1 MAKDPSQTE
10 EKTREGEG
18 VVLRDESDEIIDNL
32 KSQLSSLQ
40 SQLDA
45 YKTVEHAPGA
55 SGAGDGG
62 QDLLNSWS
70 ASLTPHLA
78 SRLQLPAEE
87 LTSRLDRLIEQ
98 AEEPELREELER
110 CRDLAFFF
118 YETFHKISNNHRLLT
133 ESLTSPKLEVE
144 MADFC
149 RLLEHPLP
157 QQGTPVPVHRQPG
170 LPRRMTFASRSAV
183 TVVKALAELAATLF
197 GKELQIEVGHAAP
210 READLETEAA
220 DPDSTDPETV
230 ELTLRVYTDA
240 GGTDADVG
248 EEVSVF
254 AMRRGITANTV
265 VDLLYV
271 EKIIELQG
279 GSFAFDRRGGKVHG
293 FVVRL
298 PSALPPG

>member
-1 MAKDPSQTE
+1 MAKDPSETK
-10 EKTREGEG
+10 EKTRDGEG

-45 YKTVEHAPGA
+45 YKTTGGAPGTA
-55 SGAGDGG
+55 GAGAGG
-62 QDLLNSWS
+62 QKLLNSLN
-70 ASLTPHLA
+70 ATLTPHLA

-87 LTSRLDRLIEQ
+87 LTHRLDRLIEQ
-98 AEEPELREELER
+98 VEEPELREELER

-133 ESLTSPKLEVE
+133 ESLTAPKAEVE

-149 RLLEHPLP
+149 RLLEHPLSE
-157 QQGTPVPVHRQPG
+157 QGTPVPVHRQPG
-170 LPRRMTFASRSAV
+170 IPRRMTFASRSAV

-197 GKELQIEVGHAAP
+197 GKDLQIEVGHASPKAS
-210 READLETEAA
+210 DQAA
-220 DPDSTDPETV
+220 SDSEPAAGPKV
-230 ELTLRVYTDA
+230 AQLTLRVYTDA
-240 GGTDADVG
+240 GGTEANAG
-248 EEVSVF
+248 EEISVF

-279 GSFAFDRRGGKVHG
+279 GSFSFDRRGDKVHG
-293 FVVRL
+293 FVVHLPGAL
-298 PSALPPG
+298 PSG

>member
-1 MAKDPSQTE
+1 MAKDPSETK
-10 EKTREGEG
+10 EKTREGEE

-45 YKTVEHAPGA
+45 YKTVKRAPGA
-55 SGAGDGG
+55 SGTGDGG
-62 QDLLNSWS
+62 HELLNSWN

-87 LTSRLDRLIEQ
+87 LTHRLERLIEQ
-98 AEEPELREELER
+98 VGDPELREELER

-133 ESLTSPKLEVE
+133 ESLTAPKVEVE

-149 RLLEHPLP
+149 RLLEHPLT
-157 QQGTPVPVHRQPG
+157 QEGTPVPVHRQPG

-197 GKELQIEVGHAAP
+197 GRDLQIEVGHAAP
-210 READLETEAA
+210 EAA
-220 DPDSTDPETV
+220 

-240 GGTDADVG
+240 GGTEAEVG

-279 GSFAFDRRGGKVHG
+279 GSFSFDRRGGKVHG

-298 PSALPPG
+298 PGVLPPG

>member
-1 MAKDPSQTE
+1 MAKDTFDTKDRTE
-10 EKTREGEG
+10 TGG
-18 VVLRDESDEIIDNL
+18 SVVLRDESDEIIDNL

-40 SQLDA
+40 SQLNS
-45 YKTVEHAPGA
+45 YKSADQK
-55 SGAGDGG
+55 SGGG
-62 QDLLNSWS
+62 EKGQRELISSWN

-78 SRLQLPAEE
+78 SRLQVPAEE
-87 LTSRLDRLIEQ
+87 LTQRLDRLIDQ
-98 AEEPELREELER
+98 VGDPELRAELER
-110 CRDLAFFF
+110 CRELAFFF

-133 ESLTSPKLEVE
+133 ESLTDPKAEVE

-149 RLLEHPLP
+149 RLLENPLA
-157 QQGTPVPVHRQPG
+157 QQGTPVPVNRLAG
-170 LPRRMTFASRSAV
+170 TPRRMTFSSRSAV

-197 GKELQIEVGHAAP
+197 DKSLQIEVGHLP
-210 READLETEAA
+210 LGEEGADTA
-220 DPDSTDPETV
+220 
-230 ELTLRVYTDA
+230 ELTLRVYSD
-240 GGTDADVG
+240 GGGAEAEAG

-293 FVVRL
+293 FLVRL
-298 PSALPPG
+298 PCGISPG

>member
-1 MAKDPSQTE
+1 MAKDPSETK
-10 EKTREGEG
+10 EKTRDGEG
-18 VVLRDESDEIIDNL
+18 VVLRDESDDIIDNL

-45 YKTVEHAPGA
+45 YKTVERAPGA

-62 QDLLNSWS
+62 QELLNSWN
-70 ASLTPHLA
+70 ATLTPHLA

-87 LTSRLDRLIEQ
+87 LTHRLDRLIEQ
-98 AEEPELREELER
+98 VGEPELREELER

-133 ESLTSPKLEVE
+133 ESLTAPKVEVE
-144 MADFC
+144 LADFC

-157 QQGTPVPVHRQPG
+157 QQGTPVSVHRQPG

-210 READLETEAA
+210 EAA
-220 DPDSTDPETV
+220 GPETV

-240 GGTDADVG
+240 GGTEADAG

-254 AMRRGITANTV
+254 AMRRGITAKTV

-279 GSFAFDRRGGKVHG
+279 GSFSFDRRGGKVHG

-298 PSALPPG
+298 PGALPPG

>member
-1 MAKDPSQTE
+1 MAKDPSETT
-10 EKTREGEG
+10 EKTRDGEG
-18 VVLRDESDEIIDNL
+18 VVLRDESDDIIDNL

-40 SQLDA
+40 SQLDT
-45 YKTVEHAPGA
+45 YKSVEHEPGA

-62 QDLLNSWS
+62 DLLNSWN
-70 ASLTPHLA
+70 ATLTPHLA

-87 LTSRLDRLIEQ
+87 LTNRLDRLIEQ
-98 AEEPELREELER
+98 VAEPELREELER

-144 MADFC
+144 LADFC
-149 RLLEHPLP
+149 RLLEHPLAR
-157 QQGTPVPVHRQPG
+157 QGTPVPVHRQPD

-197 GKELQIEVGHAAP
+197 GKELQIEVGHTAP
-210 READLETEAA
+210 GASDLETAA
-220 DPDSTDPETV
+220 SDPETA
-230 ELTLRVYTDA
+230 ELILRVYTDA
-240 GGTDADVG
+240 GGTEADPG

-298 PSALPPG
+298 PGALSPG